1 MFRHASRINTLK
13 DQIIPFINHFFSHL
27 IPSFSILSLKI
38 IQRNFERNKRF
49 QVEKSFRV
57 KVQNMKNISILRL
70 HKMWILDAK
79 KKIPFIFELHCIS
92 TLHCGQGSRIDT
104 NCRMHCYFFIWNL
117 KRELIHSLTK
127 YWLSTSHVLVEEDT
141 KANDLHMIS
150 SLCSV

>member
-79 KKIPFIFELHCIS
+79 KKSPLFLNFIVFPLSIVAKA
-92 TLHCGQGSRIDT
+92 Q
-104 NCRMHCYFFIWNL
+104 
-117 KRELIHSLTK
+117 ELIQIAGCTVIFSFGISKGNSFIHSPNI
-127 YWLSTSHVLVEEDT
+127 D
-141 KANDLHMIS
+141 
-150 SLCSV
+150 